1 MFAGNNKLITN
12 VVVSASAIMN
22 EGMPDELRHELAC
35 EFYRLMKEGYDV
47 GPLNVHLF
55 VREGANCTAVGF

>member
-1 MFAGNNKLITN
+1 MFAGNKLITI
-12 VVVSASAIMN
+12 VVVSATVTVS
-22 EGMPDELRHELAC
+22 EGMPDEMRHELAC
-35 EFYRLMKEGYDV
+35 EFYHLVKEWYDV